1 MLKLKKN
8 KPFNCV
14 DLLNLLKTQRVI
26 NAYRKPQ
33 RNRTLQENKPGE
45 KQ

>member
-8 KPFNCV
+8 NHFYY
-14 DLLNLLKTQRVI
+14 LNLLNILKIQRVI